1 MMILTKIYVNDR
13 LPMIPT
19 TCNVNK
25 LKKLTVQHQP
35 ILKNDA
41 LHSNQVVGMGR
52 FRCWLEASF
61 LCSTGLLLL
70 CFFFRWNRRVDMA
83 YRNGVN
89 VRTGL
94 FHFLLQQLKQQQQQ
108 ELNP

>member
-41 LHSNQVVGMGR
+41 LHSNQVVGMGT

-70 CFFFRWNRRVDMA
+70 LCFFFGGIA
-83 YRNGVN
+83 
-89 VRTGL
+89 GL
-94 FHFLLQQLKQQQQQ
+94 IWRIEMVLMS
-108 ELNP
+108 ELACFTFCCNN